1 MKRPLRLALL
11 LSAVIAAVLSAPATA
26 IAHPLGNFTVNR
38 YAAIE
43 LAPGEVRIEYVLDM
57 AEIPTVQV
65 RPAIDT
71 DADGTITDPEGSA
84 WAART
89 GLELL
94 ANLTLTVDGR
104 AVALDVVSTSTR
116 FRPGQGGLDILRLE
130 ATFAGPVGASGELAF
145 ADANFAD
152 RIGWSEVTAAGTDGT
167 AVARSSVPA
176 RSVSNALLSYP
187 QDLLASPLDVHEAVL
202 SFRPGTGAP
211 AAVAPAVV
219 GAKPSRPDVT
229 GGAFAGLV
237 GRTGPFML
245 VALVLAFGFG
255 ALHALGPG
263 HGKMLMAAYLV
274 GAGGRARHAIAVAGS
289 VAVMHT
295 ASVLALGFAVLT
307 VTEVFAPE
315 RVYPWL
321 GLVSGLIAFAL
332 GASLLVSRLGSWGG
346 PHGGPDHHHANA
358 HGPTGH
364 EHAHPSPAPTDLLSR
379 RSLTALA
386 FSGGLLPSPTALVV
400 LLAAVALHRIAYGLA
415 LIGAF
420 SLGLATALVLVGLVA
435 LRARDV
441 VAGRMSGGPAR
452 LVPVLSAASIALL
465 GLVLTFRGFA
475 QI

>member
-11 LSAVIAAVLSAPATA
+11 LSAVVAAVLSAPATA

-38 YAAIE
+38 YAGIE

-71 DADGTITDPEGSA
+71 DANGTITDPERSD

-104 AVALDVVSTSTR
+104 AVALDVVSSSMR

-130 ATFAGPVGASGELAF
+130 ATFVGAVASSGELAF

-152 RIGWSEVTAAGTDGT
+152 RIGWSEVTAAGTGGT

-187 QDLLASPLDVHEAVL
+187 QDLLASPLDVHEAAL

-211 AAVAPAVV
+211 AAVATAGV
-219 GAKPSRPDVT
+219 GAKSSRPDVT

-263 HGKMLMAAYLV
+263 HGKTLMAAYLV
-274 GAGGRARHAIAVAGS
+274 GAGGRARHAIAVGGS

-295 ASVLALGFAVLT
+295 ASVLVLGFVVLT

-332 GASLLVSRLGSWGG
+332 GASLLAARLGSWGG
-346 PHGGPDHHHANA
+346 RHAAGDRHHASA
-358 HGPTGH
+358 AGTAGH
-364 EHAHPSPAPTDLLSR
+364 EHAHPEPARAEVLSR

-386 FSGGLLPSPTALVV
+386 VAGGLLPSPTALVT

-415 LIGAF
+415 LIGVF
-420 SLGLATALVLVGLVA
+420 SLGLATSLVIVGLVA
-435 LRARDV
+435 LRARDA
-441 VAGRMSGGPAR
+441 VAGRLSGRTAR

-465 GLVLTFRGFA
+465 GLVLTFRGFG

>member
-1 MKRPLRLALL
+1 MRRALRRALVLAG
-11 LSAVIAAVLSAPATA
+11 VVAAVLSVPATA

-38 YAAIE
+38 YAGIE
-43 LAPGEVRIEYVLDM
+43 LTPDEVRIDYVLDL

-65 RPAIDT
+65 RPEIDV
-71 DADGTITDPEGSA
+71 DADGTVTDAERAA

-89 GLELL
+89 APTLL

-104 AVALDVVSTSTR
+104 PAPLDVVSSSMR

-130 ATFAGPVGASGELAF
+130 ATFAGPVASTGELAF

-152 RIGWSEVTAAGTDGT
+152 RIGWAEVTAAGADGT
-167 AVARSSVPA
+167 AVAGSSVPA

-187 QDLLASPLDVHEAVL
+187 QDLLSSPLDVHQATL
-202 SFRPGTGAP
+202 SFHPGTGAP
-211 AAVAPAVV
+211 VAASTD
-219 GAKPSRPDVT
+219 GASGNGSRPDVT

-245 VALVLAFGFG
+245 VALLLAFGFG

-263 HGKMLMAAYLV
+263 HGKTLMAAYLV
-274 GAGGRARHAIAVAGS
+274 GAGGRARHAVAVGGS

-295 ASVLALGFAVLT
+295 ASVLALGFVVLT

-321 GLVSGLIAFAL
+321 GLASGLIAFGL
-332 GASLLVSRLGSWGG
+332 GASLLVARLGSWSGG
-346 PHGGPDHHHANA
+346 RVDPEHHHPHEDGSTA
-358 HGPTGH
+358 HG
-364 EHAHPSPAPTDLLSR
+364 HAHPHPSRPLSR
-379 RSLTALA
+379 KSLTALA
-386 FSGGLLPSPTALVV
+386 VAGGMLPSPTALVV
-400 LLAAVALHRIAYGLA
+400 LLAAVALDRIAYGLA

-420 SLGLATALVLVGLVA
+420 SIGLATALVVVGLIA

-441 VAGRMSGGPAR
+441 VAGRMSGRTAR

-465 GLVLTFRGFA
+465 GLVLTFRGFV